1 LESIDRAWSTL
12 FSRVV
17 MQVHHS
23 PRRRGGAR
31 GASSAQQD
39 GRVRRI
45 GWLLW
50 IETRFGARN
59 LSRIAAESQT
69 LGLTTSTD
77 RSYEPEPN

>member
-1 LESIDRAWSTL
+1 
-12 FSRVV
+12 
-17 MQVHHS
+17 M
-23 PRRRGGAR
+23 
-31 GASSAQQD
+31 QQD

-45 GWLLW
+45 GWLLR

>member
-1 LESIDRAWSTL
+1 
-12 FSRVV
+12 

-31 GASSAQQD
+31 GASSTQQD
-39 GRVRRI
+39 GRVRR
-45 GWLLW
+45 

-69 LGLTTSTD
+69 LGLTPSTD